1 MAGRA
6 PGANYGQKNLQS
18 IMKKAKSFIP
28 LKSGTP
34 SSQKTRRNKAGKAA
48 VDYSKLTVEQ
58 RQKAL
63 KVHMVAVA
71 AASGSDV
78 NEALGVLINATLQ
91 TLHSIGLFLNN
102 KDEKKADAFVEQIIG
117 ETYEQI
123 KADNAKEPETK
134 TEG

>member
-1 MAGRA
+1 MTKQR
-6 PGANYGQKNLQS
+6 
-18 IMKKAKSFIP
+18 SFIP

-34 SSQKTRRNKAGKAA
+34 SSQKTRKNKVGKAA

-63 KVHMVAVA
+63 KVHMIAVA
-71 AASGSDV
+71 AASGSDI
-78 NEALGVLINATLQ
+78 NEALGVLINAMLQ
-91 TLHSIGLFLNN
+91 TIHSIGLFLKN
-102 KDEKKADAFVEQIIG
+102 KDKKAADAFVEEIIG

>member
-1 MAGRA
+1 MTK
-6 PGANYGQKNLQS
+6 Q
-18 IMKKAKSFIP
+18 KSFIP
-28 LKSGTP
+28 LKAGTP
-34 SSQKTRRNKAGKAA
+34 ASKKTRKNRTGKAA

-63 KVHMVAVA
+63 QVHMVAVA
-71 AASGSDV
+71 AASGEDL
-78 NEALGVLINATLQ
+78 NEALGVVINATLQ
-91 TLHSIGLFLNN
+91 TLHSIGLFVKN
-102 KDEKKADAFVEQIIG
+102 KDEKAADAFVEQIIG

>member
-1 MAGRA
+1 MTK
-6 PGANYGQKNLQS
+6 Q
-18 IMKKAKSFIP
+18 KSFIP

-34 SSQKTRRNKAGKAA
+34 ASKKTRKNRTGKAA

-63 KVHMVAVA
+63 QVHMVAVA
-71 AASGSDV
+71 AASGEDL
-78 NEALGVLINATLQ
+78 NEALGVVINATLQ
-91 TLHSIGLFLNN
+91 TLHSIGLFVKN
-102 KDEKKADAFVEQIIG
+102 KDEKAADAFVEQIIG

-123 KADNAKEPETK
+123 KADKKPETK

>member
-1 MAGRA
+1 MT
-6 PGANYGQKNLQS
+6 KV
-18 IMKKAKSFIP
+18 KSFIP

-71 AASGSDV
+71 AASGADV
-78 NEALGVLINATLQ
+78 NEALTVLINATLQ

>member
-1 MAGRA
+1 MTK
-6 PGANYGQKNLQS
+6 Q
-18 IMKKAKSFIP
+18 KSFIP

-34 SSQKTRRNKAGKAA
+34 SSQKTRKNKAGKAA

-63 KVHMVAVA
+63 QVHMVAVA
-71 AASGSDV
+71 AASGSDI
-78 NEALGVLINATLQ
+78 NEALGVIVNATLQ
-91 TLHSIGLFLNN
+91 TLHSIGLFLKN
-102 KDEKKADAFVEQIIG
+102 KDEKAADAFVEEVIG

>member
-1 MAGRA
+1 MT
-6 PGANYGQKNLQS
+6 
-18 IMKKAKSFIP
+18 KAKSFIP

-63 KVHMVAVA
+63 QVHMVAVA
-71 AASGSDV
+71 AASGEDL
-78 NEALGVLINATLQ
+78 NEALGVVINATLQ
-91 TLHSIGLFLNN
+91 TLHSIGLFVKD
-102 KDEKKADAFVEQIIG
+102 KDEKAADAFVEQIIG

>member
-1 MAGRA
+1 MTKQR
-6 PGANYGQKNLQS
+6 
-18 IMKKAKSFIP
+18 SFIP

-34 SSQKTRRNKAGKAA
+34 SSQKTRKNKAGKAA

-58 RQKAL
+58 RKKAL

-71 AASGSDV
+71 AASGTDI

-91 TLHSIGLFLNN
+91 TLHSIGLFLND
-102 KDEKKADAFVEQIIG
+102 KDQKKADAFVKQVIG

-123 KADNAKEPETK
+123 KADNTKEPETK